1 MSEHNLI
8 LSKEEQR
15 DVFKIISE
23 IKACAKEL
31 AERSR
36 PMFDGNRFLSDSELA
51 RRLGV
56 SKSTLADYSIKGIFG
71 YYSLE
76 GKILYAD
83 TEIEDYLKENHHPP
97 YR

>member
-1 MSEHNLI
+1 MNERNTTLR
-8 LSKEEQR
+8 KEEQH
-15 DVFKIISE
+15 DVFRMLSE
-23 IKACAKEL
+23 IKVFAREL
-31 AERSR
+31 SDRSR

-56 SKSTLADYSIKGIFG
+56 SKSTLANYRLKGIFG

-83 TEIEDYLKENHHPP
+83 AEIEHYLKENYHPP

>member
-15 DVFKIISE
+15 DFFKIISE

-36 PMFDGNRFLSDSELA
+36 PY
-51 RRLGV
+51 V
-56 SKSTLADYSIKGIFG
+56 
-71 YYSLE
+71 
-76 GKILYAD
+76 
-83 TEIEDYLKENHHPP
+83 
-97 YR
+97 